1 MLRRY
6 RLHGFRGQSFAG
18 SVHHTLVER
27 RVTGLVTRRVT
38 RLVKP
43 VSTIRGLREGVDA
56 GLRWGARM
64 LR

>member
-27 RVTGLVTRRVT
+27 RVTGLVTR
-38 RLVKP
+38 LVKP